1 MKGII
6 KFCDKTIN
14 ETVTLSNSIERILK
28 QNMGKKEVKKIEET
42 ISWNEERTRRVFKQ
56 RKFKKFKKV

>member
-6 KFCDKTIN
+6 KFCDKTIS

>member
-14 ETVTLSNSIERILK
+14 ETVTLFNSIERILK

-42 ISWNEERTRRVFKQ
+42 IS
-56 RKFKKFKKV
+56 

>member
-6 KFCDKTIN
+6 KFCDKTIS
-14 ETVTLSNSIERILK
+14 ETVTLSNSIERVLK

-42 ISWNEERTRRVFKQ
+42 IS
-56 RKFKKFKKV
+56 